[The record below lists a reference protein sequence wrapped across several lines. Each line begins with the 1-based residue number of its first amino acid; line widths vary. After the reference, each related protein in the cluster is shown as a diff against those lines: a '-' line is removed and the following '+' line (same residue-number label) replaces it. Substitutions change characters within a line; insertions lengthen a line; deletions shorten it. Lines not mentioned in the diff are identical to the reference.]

1 MNISIQAIKQMAQ
14 EGKTVADLQ
23 ELEEKALELPEN
35 QTQVKAQINQ
45 EQPITAEELVD
56 EVLENGR

>member
-35 QTQVKAQINQ
+35 QTQVKAKVNHT
-45 EQPITAEELVD
+45 QPTAEELVD
-56 EVLENGR
+56 EVLENGK

>member
-56 EVLENGR
+56 EVLENE